1 MPWRDLSQALGRRE
15 GDSIVEHPL
24 RVYTESIWGHQAD
37 KPAPGTGNYNRKCM
51 PYPFQGEVA
60 VQSPASDFHLR
71 LEGFRK
77 TVVYSPGVRL

>member
-1 MPWRDLSQALGRRE
+1 M
-15 GDSIVEHPL
+15 EHPL